1 MEISREAFIRI
12 KEALKTKPR
21 GMNINEISKEIGINR
36 LTVAKYLEMLV
47 LTGQVDVKKFGPSKV
62 YYLSH
67 RLPISAM
74 LSLSSDFI
82 VILDK
87 NLRLVYA
94 NDRFFEKSGIK
105 REDILYKSI
114 ETHKLPIDFKPSIIP
129 YVKDAL
135 EGKESIIEACYNN
148 EKIRY
153 FEVKFIPMV
162 FDDGEKGV
170 TIFMENIT
178 ERKKAEETL
187 KESEERFH
195 ATFEQAAVGMAHLD
209 AEGRFIRLNQKYC
222 DILGYTQEE
231 IAGKTFL
238 SLTYPDDVQISEKN
252 FNELKSG
259 KINSYSFE
267 KRYIKKD
274 GSPVWANATV
284 SAVRKPDGSIKY
296 VIAVVEDI
304 SARKHTEEELK
315 KARDELDRRVKER
328 TLELEVA
335 NKALISELGQ
345 RVRSDE
351 PLRVGEDK
359 YRGIVENV
367 PDGVWET
374 DKNEVFVYVSP
385 RILDILGYNP
395 EEVIG
400 KSPYD
405 FMPKA
410 SRNKFRR
417 EVRKMLEKKDGFK
430 LVECDLLHKDGRK
443 IRAEI
448 SIRPIFD
455 SNGGG
460 GEKGKT
466 NRLLWHHEGYYGS
479 QTCWESLKT

>member
-1 MEISREAFIRI
+1 MEISREAFARI

-82 VILDK
+82 IILDK

-94 NDRFFEKSGIK
+94 NDRFFEESGIR
-105 REDILYKSI
+105 REDILYKNI
-114 ETHKLPIDFKPSIIP
+114 EIIENYRFP
-129 YVKDAL
+129 VSVRPFIKSYIKNAI
-135 EGKESIIEACYNN
+135 EGKESLVEVQYQK
-148 EKIRY
+148 EKMHYLEI
-153 FEVKFIPMV
+153 KFIPMV

-170 TIFMENIT
+170 TIIIENIT
-178 ERKKAEETL
+178 DRKRAEEAL

-222 DILGYTQEE
+222 DILGYTHEE

-238 SLTYPDDVQISEKN
+238 SITYPDDVQISEKH

-304 SARKHTEEELK
+304 SARKHAEEELK

-335 NKALISELGQ
+335 NKALISEIGQ

-359 YRGIVENV
+359 YRSIVENV
-367 PDGVWET
+367 PDGVWEI
-374 DKNEVFVYVSP
+374 DKDEVFVYASP
-385 RILDILGYNP
+385 RILDILGYSP

-410 SRNKFRR
+410 SRNKVRR
-417 EVRKMLEKKDGFK
+417 EVRKMLEKEDGFK

-443 IRAEI
+443 IRVEI

-455 SNGGG
+455 SNVGGG
-460 GEKGKT
+460 GKRKGKD
-466 NRLLWHHEGYYGS
+466 
-479 QTCWESLKT
+479 